1 MSQAEVGNQASR
13 LQVSGPISQVNDYF
27 YDQGWTD
34 GLPIV
39 PPTEDLVLEML
50 EACSMS
56 GSSVLG
62 RMADDLPDVEFGRN
76 FGRFV
81 HGPGLPMR

>member
-1 MSQAEVGNQASR
+1 MTNAGTGNPASR
-13 LQVSGPISQVNDYF
+13 LQVSGSVSQINDYF

-50 EACSMS
+50 EACP
-56 GSSVLG
+56 
-62 RMADDLPDVEFGRN
+62 LPGGTCWAGYR
-76 FGRFV
+76 RWTARS
-81 HGPGLPMR
+81 PLRKWP